1 MDIVEWCRKND
12 IWYLKI
18 DLQIPEVCIKEAQQ
32 IYDEGFFIPHRGG
45 DGDGWLSS
53 ALHGFTPKDEKISM
67 GWHYTK
73 NPSGYGLSENDVTWG
88 WTEIQE
94 IAPETKRWLE
104 DFPHKQYRRCRFML
118 LKPNG
123 FIETHNDQNDT
134 GRRNIASAINLS
146 FYQPNNCYLRRSDTK
161 EELPF
166 KNCTGFWFDNG
177 VEHEALNN
185 SNENRFHFII
195 HGGSNK
201 ERKQLMMKSLVKQ
214 FGKDILREIIV

>member
-18 DLQIPEVCIKEAQQ
+18 DLEIPEVCIKEAQQ
-32 IYDEGFFIPHRGG
+32 VYDEGFFVPHRAG
-45 DGDGWLSS
+45 DGDGWWSTS
-53 ALHGFTPKDEKISM
+53 LHAFAPKDKIISM
-67 GWHYTK
+67 GWHYTM
-73 NPSGYGLSENDVTWG
+73 NPSGYGFDEEDVNWG
-88 WTEIQE
+88 WTELQE

-104 DFPHKQYRRCRFML
+104 DFPHKKYRRCRFML

-123 FIETHNDQNDT
+123 YIGKHNDQNDT
-134 GRRNIASAINLS
+134 GRRNIASAINLA
-146 FYQPNNCYLRRSDTK
+146 FYQPNNCYLRRVDTK

-185 SNENRFHFII
+185 SSENRFHFII

-201 ERKQLMMKSLVKQ
+201 ERKQLMIKSLVKQ
-214 FGKDILREIIV
+214 FGKDVTREFVI

>member
-214 FGKDILREIIV
+214 FGKDILREFVI

>member
-214 FGKDILREIIV
+214 FGKDVLREIIV